1 MDLNYLKKL
10 LRLFDESSA
19 TELALEEEGV
29 KIELSKYGGPNGSVQ
44 PTYVM
49 AQPQAAPMTM
59 QAQAPAAPVAAPV
72 PAATPAPS
80 ATEAGHTILSPIVGT
95 FYRAPSPD
103 ADAFVQV
110 GQHVNVG
117 DTICIV
123 EAMKLMN
130 EIESDVSGTVIKI
143 LVENAQPVEYNQP
156 MFLIKPD

>member
-49 AQPQAAPMTM
+49 APPQAAPVTM
-59 QAQAPAAPVAAPV
+59 QAPAAAPV
-72 PAATPAPS
+72 ATPAPVASPAPS
-80 ATEAGHTILSPIVGT
+80 AAEAGHTILSPIVGT

-103 ADAFVQV
+103 ADAFVQG

-130 EIESDVSGTVIKI
+130 EIESDVSGTVVKI